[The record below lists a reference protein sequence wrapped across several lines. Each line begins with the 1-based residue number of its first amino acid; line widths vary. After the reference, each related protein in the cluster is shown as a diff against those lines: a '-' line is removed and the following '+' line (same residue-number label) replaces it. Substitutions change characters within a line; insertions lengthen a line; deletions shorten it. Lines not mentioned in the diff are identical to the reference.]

1 MKPVSL
7 FLLTSLLCLGSTQAA
22 TVITETYSKAVSSLI
37 PDGDVNGVLQT
48 IEVSG
53 SSLIGIDQIIVA
65 ITTTGGWNG
74 DLYAYLWHDGVLT
87 VLLNRPG
94 RALSQPGGSGTS
106 GMTLT
111 LADTALTDVHTAAG
125 ALIGAFQPDGR
136 FIDPSLSLDTTPR
149 TDLLADFTSTSPNG
163 TWRLFIADV
172 AGGDEATL
180 VSWSLSL
187 TGTSVPEPASIGL
200 LSFAGFLA
208 LRRRRS

>member
-1 MKPVSL
+1 MKPLSL

-37 PDGDVNGVLQT
+37 PDADVNGVLQT
-48 IEVSG
+48 IDVSG
-53 SSLIGIDQIIVA
+53 SSLISMDQIVVA

-74 DLYAYLWHDGVLT
+74 DFYAYLWHDGVLT

-94 RALSQPGGSGTS
+94 RTVALPDGSATS

-111 LADTALTDVHTAAG
+111 LADTAPTDVHTAAG
-125 ALIGAFQPDGR
+125 ALIGTFQPDGR

-149 TDLLADFTSTSPNG
+149 TDLLADFTATSPNG

-180 VSWSLSL
+180 TGWSLSL
-187 TGTSVPEPASIGL
+187 TGASVPEPASIGL
-200 LSFAGFLA
+200 LSFASFLA